1 MRTQDKHEA
10 ESRLEELYLPNRVEP
25 LESTTL
31 DMRLDAV
38 KVGSTTV
45 GRLSYG
51 ADVRLT
57 TADATHYHVNVP
69 VCGRAISRM
78 GKAATARR

>member
-10 ESRLEELYLPNRVEP
+10 ETRLEELYLPNRVDP
-25 LESTTL
+25 LEGAAI
-31 DMRLDAV
+31 DMQLDAL

-51 ADVRLT
+51 ADARLSESPSSP
-57 TADATHYHVNVP
+57 AP
-69 VCGRAISRM
+69 GSRP
-78 GKAATARR
+78 